1 MQPQNNFMALIEERE
16 QKDKSPRITKEYKME
31 KEYYPWRVAVFPA
44 VFPVIGFLILI
55 KSAADF
61 LKGFKFGGVFYLLL
75 ALIFVGIGAFFY
87 FGYPCE
93 NVVGS
98 WKRYRMDVKNAKK
111 SETSYLGEI
120 TGYKVTIA
128 RWMGDGKHDP
138 EPVLNYVLEV
148 EFLEDTKY
156 KTIEIQAFR
165 YHPNAV
171 LKGNRCKVYA
181 YEGKYYLGDF
191 ELRIGKDDKM
201 TEIPMKGLTG

>member
-1 MQPQNNFMALIEERE
+1 MQPQNNFMALIAERE
-16 QKDKSPRITKEYKME
+16 QKDKRPRITKEYKME

-44 VFPVIGFLILI
+44 VFLVIGFFLFI
-55 KSAADF
+55 KSVADF
-61 LKGFKFGGVFYLLL
+61 LKDFKFGGVFC
-75 ALIFVGIGAFFY
+75 LIFALVFVGMGGIFY

-93 NVVGS
+93 NEVGS
-98 WKRYRMDVKNAKK
+98 WRRFRENVKHAQK
-111 SETSYLGEI
+111 SGTSYQGEI

-128 RWMGDGKHDP
+128 RWMGDGKHAP
-138 EPVLNYVLEV
+138 EAVLNYVLEV

-156 KTIEIQAFR
+156 KVVEIPAFR

-191 ELRIGKDDKM
+191 ELRTGEDDKM